1 MFERSATDDKP
12 VLPGLIDVE
21 KLRYDGNR
29 SGLNEEKSGSSRPQV
44 GGMSGG
50 GRGKQKPVM
59 TRLRNDFERFPGKNT
74 DTGSRENE
82 PVVIVAAGGR

>member
-1 MFERSATDDKP
+1 MTTEP

-29 SGLNEEKSGSSRPQV
+29 SGLNGEKSGSSRPQV

-50 GRGKQKPVM
+50 GRGKPEAVM
-59 TRLRNDFERFPGKNT
+59 TRLRKHFERFPGKNT
-74 DTGSRENE
+74 DTGSGETDTI
-82 PVVIVAAGGR
+82 VIVAAGGRK